1 MMARRRNWFVR
12 VFLTSFLLCITSST
26 AFADPIRVG
35 SKRDT
40 EGTLLGE
47 ICTGILRAADVSAV
61 YRKDLSGGTQVVWGA
76 LQKGEIDLYPEYT
89 GTLANE
95 ILKDPTLTT
104 AAALRERLRPMGF
117 DVTETLG
124 FNDGWAMGMQE
135 ERAKALGISKTSDLR
150 DHPKLRF
157 GFSHEFLDRAEGWK
171 SMRDRYRLPQSTPL
185 GFEHELA
192 YRAIAAGDVDLV
204 DVYTTDAEIDMYHLR
219 VLDDD
224 LGHFPKYEALV
235 LYRVPLAPRALEA
248 LKQLEGRVTREAMV
262 KLNRRSK
269 IDKVPDDQLAAAYLR
284 DELGKKAVAN
294 GEQSRIR
301 EIGKRTLEHLTLV
314 AISLLMAIFVALPL
328 GISAHRRPRFGEFLL
343 GGLGIVQTI
352 PSLALLVFLL
362 PFFGV
367 GMAPAVVAL
376 FLYSLLPIVRGTATG
391 LKDISPGLR
400 ESADA
405 LGLSP
410 WAQLRQVEL
419 PLAARSILSG
429 IKTAAVI
436 NVGTATIGALIGAG
450 GYGQAILVGIRKDD
464 LNTILEG
471 AIPAAVLALVVQGL
485 FEGLERIV
493 VPRGLRSS
501 EGR

>member
-1 MMARRRNWFVR
+1 MISRRRSWFLEAFVA
-12 VFLTSFLLCITSST
+12 SFLFCIFGASAS
-26 AFADPIRVG
+26 AEPIRVG

-47 ICTGILRAADVSAV
+47 ICTGVLRASNVPAV
-61 YRKDLSGGTQVVWGA
+61 YRKDLSGGTQVIWGA

-95 ILKDPTLTT
+95 ILKDPSLTT
-104 AAALRERLRPMGF
+104 AATLRERLRPMGY

-124 FNDGWAMGMQE
+124 FNDGWAMGMTE
-135 ERAKALGISKTSDLR
+135 ERAQKLGITKTSDLR
-150 DHPKLRF
+150 NHSTLRF

-171 SMRDRYRLPQSTPL
+171 SMRDHYRLPQSTPL

-192 YRAIAAGDVDLV
+192 YRAIAEGSVDLV

-224 LGHFPKYEALV
+224 LAHFPKYEALV
-235 LYRVPLAPRALEA
+235 LYRVPLASEALAA

-262 KLNRRSK
+262 KLNRQSK
-269 IDKVPDDQLAAAYLR
+269 IDKVPDDQLAATYLR
-284 DELGKKAVAN
+284 DEFKMNVQSTT
-294 GEQSRIR
+294 EQSRWK
-301 EIGKRTLEHLTLV
+301 EIGHRTIEHLTLV
-314 AISLLMAIFVALPL
+314 TISLLLAILVALPL
-328 GISAHRRPRFGEFLL
+328 GIAAHRRRRFGELML

-362 PFFGV
+362 PLFGV
-367 GMAPAVVAL
+367 GTAPAVVAL

-391 LKDISPGLR
+391 LAEIAPGLR

-464 LNTILEG
+464 LKIILEG

-485 FEGLERIV
+485 FEVLERAV
-493 VPRGLRSS
+493 VPRGLRLT
-501 EGR
+501 EQR